1 QDGWNEIGIRGGEP
15 EPLLRALERKGHLTP
30 LQSGKLLKQ
39 EKDGYFLGGFR
50 LLYKISSGSFGRVYR
65 ADDPRSGRIVA
76 VKVLRRKWSDDK
88 HNIDQFERE
97 GRVGMTLRHP
107 NIVEIIA
114 VNRDVASRQYF
125 IVMEFVEGGN

>member
-1 QDGWNEIGIRGGEP
+1 
-15 EPLLRALERKGHLTP
+15 
-30 LQSGKLLKQ
+30 KQ

-50 LLYKISSGSFGRVYR
+50 LLYKIASGTFGRVYR

-76 VKVLRRKWSDDK
+76 IKVLRRKWSDDK

-97 GRVGMTLRHP
+97 GRGGITLRPP

-125 IVMEFVEGGN
+125 IVMDFVEGGNLKDFL